1 MLFSAVLLLCS
12 LHNVVAQRKDA
23 DLMSFVTVGG
33 SPFPFCFIYI
43 PRGSALN
50 KMLMLICNSL

>member
-1 MLFSAVLLLCS
+1 MLFSALLLLSS

-33 SPFPFCFIYI
+33 SALPFFYLA
-43 PRGSALN
+43 PRTRF
-50 KMLMLICNSL
+50 